1 MPKIIYIENSG
12 RSHEVDLAI
21 GRSLM
26 EGARDQGVAGIPADC
41 GGACACSTC
50 HMHVDP
56 AWAGRLPQIE
66 EMERDMLDFAENVK
80 EEVSRL
86 ICQIRATAEME
97 GLVLYVP
104 A

>member
-86 ICQIRATAEME
+86 TCQIRATADMD

>member
-1 MPKIIYIENSG
+1 MPKITYIEYGG
-12 RSHEVDLAI
+12 RTHEVDLAI

-56 AWAGRLPQIE
+56 AWIARMPQIE
-66 EMERDMLDFAENVK
+66 EMERDMLDFAENVNDD
-80 EEVSRL
+80 VSRL
-86 ICQIRATAEME
+86 TCQIRATAEME

-104 A
+104 G

>member
-1 MPKIIYIENSG
+1 MPKIIYIEHSG

-80 EEVSRL
+80 EDVSRL
-86 ICQIRATAEME
+86 TCQIRTTAEME

>member
-1 MPKIIYIENSG
+1 MPKIIYIEQG
-12 RSHEVDLAI
+12 GLTHEVDLAI

-56 AWAGRLPQIE
+56 AWVARLPAVE

-86 ICQIRATAEME
+86 TCQIRATADME